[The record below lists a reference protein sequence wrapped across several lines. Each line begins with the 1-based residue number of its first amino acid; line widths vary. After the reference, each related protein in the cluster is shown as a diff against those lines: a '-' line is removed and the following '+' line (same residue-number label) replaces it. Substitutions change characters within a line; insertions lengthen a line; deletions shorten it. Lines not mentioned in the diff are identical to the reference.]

1 MTAMQGRSPT
11 GNDQA
16 DGKDG
21 PPAMNDGARSRLI
34 RELDQVD
41 RTVYAAIAGTRTPTL
56 DTGLRRLSN
65 AANHSR
71 LWFAIAA
78 GLALAGGRSGRR
90 AAVAG
95 SVAIAATSAIVNL
108 TMKTTVVRE
117 RPDRIAA
124 DVARARHVRMPR
136 STSFPSG
143 HSASAFAFAAAV
155 GDVLVPASAP
165 VHALAA
171 GVAYSRVHTGVH
183 YPGDVVAGSLVG
195 LVVGS
200 LIGRLTLRA
209 MGGPRVN
216 A

>member
-1 MTAMQGRSPT
+1 MTAVEDRPPT
-11 GNDQA
+11 GNDQ
-16 DGKDG
+16 DGRDEG
-21 PPAMNDGARSRLI
+21 RPRFI

-41 RTVYAAIAGTRTPTL
+41 KTVYAAIAGTRTPTL
-56 DTGLRRLSN
+56 DAGLRRLSN

-78 GLALAGGRSGRR
+78 GLAVAGGRGGRR

-117 RPDRIAA
+117 RPDRVAA

-195 LVVGS
+195 LVIGS
-200 LIGRLTLRA
+200 VVGRLTLRV
-209 MGGPRVN
+209 MGGPRVRDH
-216 A
+216 AA

>member
-1 MTAMQGRSPT
+1 MIGRNSR
-11 GNDQA
+11 
-16 DGKDG
+16 
-21 PPAMNDGARSRLI
+21 ARTI
-34 RELDQVD
+34 IGELDQVD
-41 RTVYAAIAGTRTPTL
+41 RVVYAAIAGTKTPTL

-71 LWFAIAA
+71 LWFGLAA
-78 GLALAGGRSGRR
+78 GLAVFGGAKGRR
-90 AAVAG
+90 AALAG
-95 SVAIAATSAIVNL
+95 SAAIGLTSAFVNL
-108 TMKTTVVRE
+108 AMKTTVDRG
-117 RPDRIAA
+117 RPDRVAA
-124 DVARARHVRMPR
+124 EVAQSRHVKMPR

-155 GDVLVPASAP
+155 GDVLVPATVP

-200 LIGRLTLRA
+200 LVGRVALRLS
-209 MGGPRVN
+209 GLGRN
-216 A
+216 R

>member
-1 MTAMQGRSPT
+1 MSSVLLR
-11 GNDQA
+11 
-16 DGKDG
+16 
-21 PPAMNDGARSRLI
+21 RSRATEVLG
-34 RELDQVD
+34 ELDQVD
-41 RTVYAAIAGTRTPTL
+41 RVVYAAVAGTRTPTL
-56 DTGLRRLSN
+56 DSGMRRLSN

-71 LWFAIAA
+71 LWFGLAA
-78 GLALAGGRSGRR
+78 GLALFGGRPGRR

-95 SVAIAATSAIVNL
+95 SVAIGLTSAFVNL
-108 TMKTTVVRE
+108 ALKTTVERS
-117 RPDRIAA
+117 RPDRVAA
-124 DVARARHVRMPR
+124 EVAQTRHVRMPT

-155 GDVLVPASAP
+155 GDVLVPATVP

-200 LIGRLTLRA
+200 LVGRVALRLTLR
-209 MGGPRVN
+209 RRYR
-216 A
+216 